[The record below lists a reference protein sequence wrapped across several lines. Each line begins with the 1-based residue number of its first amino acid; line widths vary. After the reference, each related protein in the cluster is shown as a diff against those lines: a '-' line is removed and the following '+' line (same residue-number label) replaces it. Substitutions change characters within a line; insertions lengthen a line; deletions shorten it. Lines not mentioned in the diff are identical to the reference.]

1 MTEQRVDRLKILGDN
16 PLKFAVFGANV
27 SHGCA
32 ISSAEGHLEVN
43 WPETIELARAAEDAG
58 IEGLVPVARWRG
70 FGGETNFNHRCFE
83 T

>member
-32 ISSAEGHLEVN
+32 ISSAEGHLEVS

-70 FGGETNFNHRCFE
+70 WA
-83 T
+83 